1 MQNSLIDQQGLFET
15 KEYLLDWFNSYL
27 CSILYLISVSFSD
40 SQSGALRQDTQ
51 CLDSQAR
58 PNQHC
63 PEKMGM
69 ISPMEAVSD
78 VWLWGPLAPAFPR
91 GSRPLAVFIGDSVR
105 SPAACIPLPL
115 PTQWWVSAAFLCL
128 CPLSE
133 MQPGLGKAQ
142 HSAKGLAS
150 RLTDSDGHVWV
161 FSLNS
166 SHL

>member
-15 KEYLLDWFNSYL
+15 KEYLHSRSTDSY
-27 CSILYLISVSFSD
+27 F
-40 SQSGALRQDTQ
+40 GG
-51 CLDSQAR
+51 
-58 PNQHC
+58 HF
-63 PEKMGM
+63 
-69 ISPMEAVSD
+69 VSD
-78 VWLWGPLAPAFPR
+78 LWQFLWQSVKNSATRYSVFRQSSWAKSTLSREDGYDITDGSGECCLTVGSVDPAFPH

-133 MQPGLGKAQ
+133 MQPGLGKPQ
-142 HSAKGLAS
+142 HSAKRLAP

-161 FSLNS
+161 FSLNT
-166 SHL
+166 SH